1 MQAKEI
7 ANIATPPLIPPP
19 VTTPQAQI
27 DPEASLP
34 HLLRQLVDEQG
45 SPLRITGSEQSV
57 DMWKTLN
64 AVSTLLPDMPETSV
78 IEISCTP
85 RDYSASAIARAV
97 EDADANLLT
106 LMSRPAPHDM
116 LEVSLRID
124 HADPAAAVHSLE
136 RYGYS
141 IRSAYGQRY
150 SDLELS
156 QERIAALQHFL
167 NI

>member
-7 ANIATPPLIPPP
+7 ANIPTPAPRPLSDASQ
-19 VTTPQAQI
+19 QAQI
-27 DPEASLP
+27 DPEASLT
-34 HLLRQLVDEQG
+34 HLLRQLIEEQG
-45 SPLRITGSEQSV
+45 APLRLTGSQQSV
-57 DMWKTLN
+57 DMWQTIN
-64 AVSTLLPDMPETSV
+64 ALSTLLPDMPETSV

-116 LEVSLRID
+116 LDVSLRID
-124 HADPAAAVHSLE
+124 HADPGAAVHSLE

-141 IRSAYGQRY
+141 IRSAHGQQY
-150 SDLELS
+150 SDLELT
-156 QERIAALQHFL
+156 QERISALQHFL